1 MITAA
6 ESRLLDRAHELR
18 RKVIMVDD
26 FPRDL
31 GKSEIF
37 QTTQPVTFEALRG
50 ALVAQMSDT
59 LSYAIADGVAT
70 ITLNRPQVM
79 NALNAE
85 MIMRL
90 REVCEE
96 ARDDQAVRVVV
107 LRGNGPAFLAGGD
120 VALFHANLPTL
131 PAMVE
136 KLAGELHHAIVA
148 LREMPKP
155 VLAIVHGAV
164 AGAGVSLLA
173 AADLAIAAA
182 DTKFTLAYS
191 KIATSPDGGS
201 TYFLPRIVGT
211 RKALELMMLSD
222 AFDAPTAL
230 DLGLVNWVVPA
241 AELAAATAKLVQRLV
256 RGPTVAYGETKAL
269 VNRTFERALTGQLAA
284 EAQAFV
290 RCAATRDLAEGVT
303 AFVEKRKPDFE
314 GH

>member
-1 MITAA
+1 
-6 ESRLLDRAHELR
+6 
-18 RKVIMVDD
+18 
-26 FPRDL
+26 
-31 GKSEIF
+31 
-37 QTTQPVTFEALRG
+37 
-50 ALVAQMSDT
+50 
-59 LSYAIADGVAT
+59 VAT

-79 NALNAE
+79 NALNAD

-90 REVCEE
+90 RAVCEE
-96 ARDDQAVRVVV
+96 ARDDQAVRVVM

-155 VLAIVHGAV
+155 VLASVHGAV
-164 AGAGVSLLA
+164 AGAGISLLA

-191 KIATSPDGGS
+191 KIATNPDGGS

-230 DLGLVNWVVPA
+230 DLGLVNWVVAA
-241 AELAAATAKLVQRLV
+241 AELGAATAKLVQRLAK
-256 RGPTVAYGETKAL
+256 GPTVAYGETKAL

-284 EAQAFV
+284 EAQAFA